1 PYQDSNEKLEAWAFL
16 NHVSLLYFYGLVKAL
31 RQKGLDR
38 DHSPQDVIDMCRNVV
53 KVNLDNNQSFISETT
68 QDVQDFLKELGVD
81 LLRKN

>member
-1 PYQDSNEKLEAWAFL
+1 
-16 NHVSLLYFYGLVKAL
+16 
-31 RQKGLDR
+31 
-38 DHSPQDVIDMCRNVV
+38 MCLNVV